1 MVTHR
6 DSYRRNEY
14 MNTVLRETNF
24 TDIGVPKKG
33 KVRDIYDMG
42 DSLLIVATD
51 RLSAFDV
58 VLPTGIED
66 KGKVL
71 TKLSVFW
78 FKQVEDIVK
87 NHLLEVDVERFPEP
101 LRKYSDV
108 LRDRSMVVKKAK
120 VIPVECV
127 VRGYLSGSGW
137 KDYKETGGICGIK
150 LPEGLL
156 ESSRLER
163 PIFTPT
169 TKAEAGHDMS
179 VSFQEL
185 VNIIGNSLAN
195 TLMELSIKVYEKA
208 CTIAEERGIIIADTK
223 FEFGLLDGEIIII
236 DEILT
241 PDSSRFWSKKAYKPG
256 VAQDSY
262 DKQVVRDYLNTLD
275 WDKTYPGPELPPEV
289 AKKTRARYVE
299 ILQIL
304 TGKGL

>member
-1 MVTHR
+1 M
-6 DSYRRNEY
+6 N
-14 MNTVLRETNF
+14 NTVRETNF
-24 TDIGVPKKG
+24 TDIGIPKRG
-33 KVRDIYDMG
+33 KVRDIYDLG

-58 VLPTGIED
+58 VLPTGIPD
-66 KGKVL
+66 KGKIL

-87 NHLLEVDVERFPEP
+87 NHLIEVDVERFPEP
-101 LRKYSDV
+101 LKKYRDE

-137 KDYKETGGICGIK
+137 KDYRETGSICGIK

-156 ESSRLER
+156 ESSRLEA

-185 VNIIGNSLAN
+185 INIIGSSLADR
-195 TLMELSIKVYEKA
+195 LMELSIKIYKKA
-208 CTIAEERGIIIADTK
+208 CTIAEEKGIIIADTK
-223 FEFGLLDGEIIII
+223 FEFGLLDNEIIII

-241 PDSSRFWSKKAYKPG
+241 PDSSRFWSKKIYKPG

-262 DKQVVRDYLNTLD
+262 DKQVVRDYLNTLN
-275 WDKTYPGPELPPEV
+275 WNKTYPAPELPNEI
-289 AKKTRARYVE
+289 AEKTRARYLE

-304 TGKGL
+304 TGKSL

>member
-1 MVTHR
+1 
-6 DSYRRNEY
+6 

-24 TDIGVPKKG
+24 TGIGVPKKG
-33 KVRDIYDMG
+33 KVRDIYDLS

-87 NHLLEVDVERFPEP
+87 NHLLEVDVKRFPEP
-101 LRKYSDV
+101 LRKYSDM

-137 KDYKETGGICGIK
+137 KDYKETGCICGIK

-169 TKAEAGHDMS
+169 TKAETGHDMS

-275 WDKTYPGPELPPEV
+275 WDKTYPGPDLPLEIV
-289 AKKTRARYVE
+289 EKTRARYIE